1 MDLLAATPPE
11 QLVDAVNAVLAGGP
25 VPDVA
30 TLHGLPEEVVRAA
43 LAAYHEAGTAALTRT
58 ALRWYTTRLVF
69 ADQRRAEQTM
79 ATIVGPVLDT
89 LRIGADAGAPVDWW
103 YARREGDWRVHLRH
117 PDPAALGTFLH
128 DLGRGRP
135 VAATQPQVH
144 EPDLRPFGGLSGTTI
159 AYDLFI
165 AESHAI
171 LAYARRPNPPL
182 PLRDLS
188 IAVLDVLLAA
198 AGLRPHTRGGVYAQV
213 CVKLAP
219 RRAAEPDGIHQLAAD
234 LHHRLLSDPH
244 LHTTIG
250 SRWAQAAATAGTQLA
265 ATATAGLLTHD
276 LSDVLVALI
285 RAHWS
290 RLGLSATA
298 QAVLAYAAHDAYARC

>member
-30 TLHGLPEEVVRAA
+30 ELHGLPQEVVRAA
-43 LAAYHEAGTAALTRT
+43 LAAYHEAGRAALTRP
-58 ALRWYTTRLVF
+58 ALRWYTTRLMF
-69 ADQRRAEQTM
+69 ADQRRAEQIM
-79 ATIVGPVLDT
+79 AAIVGPVLDT
-89 LRIGADAGAPVDWW
+89 LHLNGAPVDWW

-117 PDPAALGTFLH
+117 PDPAALGVFLH

-159 AYDLFI
+159 AYDLFV
-165 AESHAI
+165 AESHAL
-171 LAYARRPNPPL
+171 LAYARRLNSPL
-182 PLRDLS
+182 ARRDLS
-188 IAVLDVLLAA
+188 IAVLDVLLTA
-198 AGLRPHTRGGVYAQV
+198 AGLRPHARGGVYTQV
-213 CVKLAP
+213 GAKLAP
-219 RRAAEPDGIHQLAAD
+219 RRASEPDGIHQLGAD
-234 LHHRLLSDPH
+234 LHHRLLRDPH
-244 LHTTIG
+244 LHTTIEG
-250 SRWAQAAATAGTQLA
+250 RWAQAAATAGTQLA
-265 ATATAGLLTHD
+265 ATATAGLLTGD
-276 LSDVLVALI
+276 LSDVLVAVI

-298 QAVLAYAAHDAYARC
+298 QAVLAYAAHDAYGRC

>member
-1 MDLLAATPPE
+1 MDLLAATPE
-11 QLVDAVNAVLAGGP
+11 QLVDAVQAVLAGGP
-25 VPDVA
+25 VSDVA
-30 TLHGLPEEVVRAA
+30 ELHGLTQEVVRAA
-43 LAAYHEAGTAALTRT
+43 LAAYHEAGTAALTQ
-58 ALRWYTTRLVF
+58 AAFRWYTTRLMF

-79 ATIVGPVLDT
+79 AAIVGPVLDT
-89 LRIGADAGAPVDWW
+89 LHLGAEPVDWW

-159 AYDLFI
+159 AYDLFV
-165 AESHAI
+165 AESHSL
-171 LAYARRPNPPL
+171 LAYARRPHPPL
-182 PLRDLS
+182 DRRDLS
-188 IAVLDVLLAA
+188 IAVLDVLLTA
-198 AGLRPHTRGGVYAQV
+198 AGLSPHARGGLYAQV
-213 CVKLAP
+213 CVRLAP
-219 RRAAEPDGIHQLAAD
+219 RRAAEPDGIHQLGAD
-234 LHHRLLSDPH
+234 LHHRLLSDRH
-244 LHTTIG
+244 LHTAIEG
-250 SRWAQAAATAGTQLA
+250 RWAQAAATAGTQLA
-265 ATATAGLLTHD
+265 AAATAGLLTGD

-298 QAVLAYAAHDAYARC
+298 QAVLARAANDAYDRC